1 MCYRER
7 IDECYRGRIDEC
19 YHERIGYH
27 HHVRCVLCVIVGE
40 RMIVIVWN
48 YRERIDS
55 VIVTWPYRLNNRYKW
70 MMCYRMGWAYRWIY
84 SFDRWATSGRIINPF
99 SNPSQAEMYAGSI
112 IIQQILGWNLW
123 LSVCLLLGM
132 ATIYTVAGGLTAVIY
147 IYAMQTVIMIN
158 GASILMGL
166 GKELYELTGAKRDP
180 VGCIPFMFSRSR
192 FVYI

>member
-55 VIVTWPYRLNNRYKW
+55 VIVT
-70 MMCYRMGWAYRWIY
+70 
-84 SFDRWATSGRIINPF
+84 
-99 SNPSQAEMYAGSI
+99 
-112 IIQQILGWNLW
+112 
-123 LSVCLLLGM
+123 
-132 ATIYTVAGGLTAVIY
+132 
-147 IYAMQTVIMIN
+147 
-158 GASILMGL
+158 
-166 GKELYELTGAKRDP
+166 
-180 VGCIPFMFSRSR
+180 
-192 FVYI
+192 